1 VSDEADRDA
10 LPGALR
16 LDPRSVPAFR
26 RALASGAGAGERRGT
41 VEVLDYH
48 TGGEPFRIVTAGLP
62 EIEGGTILER
72 RRWFREHAD
81 GVRRLL
87 MWEPRGHADMYGGVL
102 VPPDHEEAVCGV
114 LFLHNEG
121 YSTMCGHGTI
131 ALATALVESGAVS
144 VSVAATRF
152 GIDAPCGLLSAEAR
166 VDPDELRSARAEG
179 RTPRVHEVAFE
190 NVPSFAAA
198 LDATVSVP
206 GFGEVRFDVGY
217 GGAFYAVLPARR
229 MGLDLARE
237 RTPELVAAARALVDA
252 ARAAIRAGGPVAGA
266 LGVRHP
272 LEDDLSFL
280 YGAILTGPADDPSHH
295 DRNLCVFAEG
305 EVDRSPT
312 GSGVSARLA
321 IEHARGRIGTG
332 REMAVESILGRD
344 SVFVGRIVRTERW
357 GGLDTVVPE
366 VRGSA
371 HVTGRASFVL
381 DADDTIGEGFLLPR

>member
-1 VSDEADRDA
+1 MKGAQRGDPRGS
-10 LPGALR
+10 ALR
-16 LDPRSVPAFR
+16 LDSLAVPAFR
-26 RALASGAGAGERRGT
+26 RARAAGEGDGGRRGS

-48 TGGEPFRIVTAGLP
+48 TAGEPFRIVTNGLP
-62 EIEGGTILER
+62 EIQGTTILER
-72 RRWFREHAD
+72 RRWLREHAD
-81 GVRRLL
+81 ELRRLL

-102 VPPDHEEAVCGV
+102 VPPDHDDAVCGV

-131 ALATALVESGAVS
+131 ALATALVESGAVA
-144 VSVAATRF
+144 VTGPVTRF

-166 VDPDELRSARAEG
+166 VDSDELGAAASER
-179 RTPRVHEVAFE
+179 RTPRVREVAFE

-198 LDATVSVP
+198 LDVTVTVP
-206 GFGEVRFDVGY
+206 GYGEVRFDVGY
-217 GGAFYAVLPARR
+217 GGAFYAVLPALRL
-229 MGLDLARE
+229 GLPLIRE
-237 RTPELVAAARALVDA
+237 RTPEAVAAARALVDA
-252 ARAAIRAGGPVAGA
+252 ARAAIRDGGPVAEA

-272 LEDDLSFL
+272 HEDDLSFL

-321 IEHARGRIGTG
+321 IGHARGRIGTD
-332 REMAVESILGRD
+332 EDVAVESILGRD

-357 GGLDTVVPE
+357 GGLATVVPE

-371 HVTGRASFVL
+371 HVVGRASFVL
-381 DADDTIGEGFLLPR
+381 DEGDTIGEGSLLPR